1 MIGADEA
8 SIAGVARVTE
18 LKMMTSGMATK
29 RLMLVECW
37 GLLLVVEV
45 VEGDWVHE
53 ELRVSVEVGGQLRGY
68 GGNAFG
74 VFTSIVFEGSVGK

>member
-1 MIGADEA
+1 M
-8 SIAGVARVTE
+8 
-18 LKMMTSGMATK
+18 
-29 RLMLVECW
+29 
-37 GLLLVVEV
+37 VVEV
-45 VEGDWVHE
+45 VEGGWVHE